1 MADYI
6 AVQAAPGPRSRLR
19 PGLAAVFVAL
29 ALAGGLAGWLTGN
42 VFYLRLATEALIFG
56 GLAMAVDL
64 LLGIAGLLS
73 LGQALFFG
81 FGAYL
86 AGLLLRDA
94 GLSFWP
100 TLALVALA
108 GAVLGAVAGLIAI
121 RARGVYFALI
131 TFGLAQ
137 IAAKAVYNVQA
148 LGASDG
154 LMGVPV
160 VAVGLGPWS
169 VPASD
174 PLGFFLVVLAI
185 VMIMYGLLSYLLNT
199 PFGRNMQALRA
210 NAQRLSFLG
219 FDPWRYKLAAFVA
232 AAVLAAVAGA
242 LYPVLRGFASPELL
256 YFQTS
261 GNAVITVVLGGVGT
275 LIGSLYGSVIL
286 FGLKSVIGTY
296 TEHHLIV
303 IGLLFMIAVIFFPA
317 GLVGAL
323 RRRK

>member
-1 MADYI
+1 MADTI
-6 AVQAAPGPRSRLR
+6 VLPRAADQRKRMR
-19 PGLAAVFVAL
+19 PGLAMVFVAL
-29 ALAGGLAGWLTGN
+29 ALLGGLVGWLTDN

-100 TLALVALA
+100 MLAAVAASGALA
-108 GAVLGAVAGLIAI
+108 GLVAGVIAI

-137 IAAKAVYNVQA
+137 IAAKAVYNIQA

-160 VAVGLGPWS
+160 VAVGIGPWA
-169 VPASD
+169 VPASNA
-174 PLGFFLVVLAI
+174 PGFFFVVLAI
-185 VMIMYGLLSYLLNT
+185 IMLMYGALSYLLNT

-210 NAQRLSFLG
+210 NSQRLSFLG
-219 FDPWRYKLAAFVA
+219 FDPWRYKLAAFVI

-242 LYPVLRGFASPELL
+242 LYPVLRGFVSPELL

-275 LIGSLYGSVIL
+275 LIGPLYGSVIL
-286 FGLKSVIGTY
+286 FALKSIIGSY

-303 IGLLFMIAVIFFPA
+303 IGLLFMVAVIFFPA

>member
-1 MADYI
+1 MADTI
-6 AVQAAPGPRSRLR
+6 ALPRAANQRTRMR
-19 PGLAAVFVAL
+19 PGLAMAFVVL
-29 ALAGGLAGWLTGN
+29 ALAGGLAGWLTDN

-94 GLSFWP
+94 GFSFWP
-100 TLALVALA
+100 MLVVVAASGALA
-108 GAVLGAVAGLIAI
+108 GLVAGVIAI

-137 IAAKAVYNVQA
+137 IAAKAVYNIQA

-160 VAVGLGPWS
+160 VAVGMGPWE

-185 VMIMYGLLSYLLNT
+185 VMIMYGVLSYLLNT

-210 NAQRLSFLG
+210 NPQRLSFLG
-219 FDPWRYKLAAFVA
+219 FDPWRYKLAAFVI

-275 LIGSLYGSVIL
+275 LIGALYGSVIL
-286 FGLKSVIGTY
+286 FGLKSIIGTY

>member
-1 MADYI
+1 MVDSTI
-6 AVQAAPGPRSRLR
+6 PAPRRR
-19 PGLAAVFVAL
+19 AGLATAFVVLALLAAL
-29 ALAGGLAGWLTGN
+29 AAWWTGDT
-42 VFYLRLATEALIFG
+42 FYLRLATEALIFG

-86 AGLLLRDA
+86 SGLLLRDA
-94 GLSFWP
+94 GLSFWSV
-100 TLALVALA
+100 LAIATVA
-108 GAVLGAVAGLIAI
+108 GAAVGLVSGVIAI

-131 TFGLAQ
+131 MFGLAQ

-160 VAVGLGPWS
+160 VRIGVGPYS
-169 VPASD
+169 VSASD
-174 PLGFFLVVLAI
+174 PLSFFLVVL
-185 VMIMYGLLSYLLNT
+185 VVIMLMYALLAYLLDT

-210 NAQRLSFLG
+210 NPLRLSFLG
-219 FDPWRYKLAAFVA
+219 FDPWRYKLAAFV
-232 AAVLAAVAGA
+232 LAATIASVAGA
-242 LYPVLRGFASPELL
+242 LYPMLRGFASPELL

-275 LIGSLYGSVIL
+275 LIGALYGSVIL
-286 FGLKSVIGTY
+286 FGLKSVVGTY

-303 IGLLFMIAVIFFPA
+303 IGLLFMAAVIFFPS

-323 RRRK
+323 RKKK